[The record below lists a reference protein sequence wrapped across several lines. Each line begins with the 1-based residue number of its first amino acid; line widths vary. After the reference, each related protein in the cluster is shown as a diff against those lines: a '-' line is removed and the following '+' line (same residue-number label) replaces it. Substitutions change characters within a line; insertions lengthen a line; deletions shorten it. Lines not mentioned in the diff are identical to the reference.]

1 MRDVNEHAAAAV
13 TGNRRT
19 STVIGIATLN
29 QACMVCCRGALD
41 GPAVADLRDALHA
54 ARRASSTVLVDARD
68 VARVNSAGLAVLVAA
83 SRLLRGDDGTLRLT
97 APSPSLQRA
106 LTLTGLRALLPTDPP
121 GPTGWDDLCAAST
134 GIPAPRQPCKP

>member
-1 MRDVNEHAAAAV
+1 VRDVNAHAAAAV

-29 QACMVCCRGALD
+29 QACMVCCHGALD

-68 VARVNSAGLAVLVAA
+68 VARQQRRTRGPGRSQPPAGAA
-83 SRLLRGDDGTLRLT
+83 TTERCD
-97 APSPSLQRA
+97 
-106 LTLTGLRALLPTDPP
+106 
-121 GPTGWDDLCAAST
+121 
-134 GIPAPRQPCKP
+134 